1 MYSCRTGGE
10 ATRSRAI
17 LACDSGMA
25 GKARTMIIDFHT
37 HIFPPEVVARR
48 AGFSPRRP
56 LLGKVYRKPKGRPA
70 APGDPLGSME
80 AERGEVARYFPLG
93 WRRPRL
99 AAES

>member
-48 AGFSPRRP
+48 GEFSSPGP
-56 LLGKVYRKPKGRPA
+56 WGEEVYCEPQGPHGARGDLPA
-70 APGDPLGSME
+70 PLGGDGG
-80 AERGEVARYFPLG
+80 AGPLDCPLG
-93 WRRPRL
+93 GRAPRPGR
-99 AAES
+99 E